1 MREAYIIDAIRTPIG
16 SFRGMLAPVRADDL
30 AAIPIKS
37 LLEKYPNVP
46 KDAIDDVIL
55 GCHNQAGEDNRNVAR
70 MALLLAGLPY
80 SVPGETIN
88 RLCSSGMSAIIHANR
103 AIKANDG
110 HVFISGGMEHM
121 SRGPL
126 VISKPTL
133 AYGID
138 SKMEDSS
145 FGWRFVNKKLHEMYG
160 TDAMGITA
168 ENLAELYSISR
179 EDQDLFAYNSQMKAS
194 KAQKNGI
201 LAEEICPVEIPQRKG
216 NAIIVNQDEFI
227 KPNSSLEKLA
237 TLRTVFKKDGT
248 VTAGNSSGLNDGAA
262 AMLVVSEEALK
273 KYKLKPKTRIVAS
286 AVVGVEPKVMGIGP
300 VYATKKALQ
309 KAGLKLSDM
318 DIMEFNEAFSAQA
331 LACTRQLGLDDDDP
345 RINPNGGAIA
355 IGHPLGMSGTRIVQA
370 AANELIRTGGRYAL
384 ATMCVGVGMGYAIII
399 ENTTI

>member
-1 MREAYIIDAIRTPIG
+1 MREAYIIDAVRTPIG
-16 SFRGMLAPVRADDL
+16 SFRGILAPVRADDL
-30 AAIPIKS
+30 AAMPIKA

-46 KDAIDDVIL
+46 KNAIDDVIL

-80 SVPGETIN
+80 SVPGETVN
-88 RLCSSGMSAIIHANR
+88 RLCSSGMSSIVHANR

-110 HVFISGGMEHM
+110 EVFIVGGMEHM

-133 AYGID
+133 AYGNN

-194 KAQKNGI
+194 KAQKNGV
-201 LAEEICPVEIPQRKG
+201 LAEEICSVEIPQRKG
-216 NAIIVNQDEFI
+216 DAIIVNQDEFI

-248 VTAGNSSGLNDGAA
+248 VTAGNASGLNDGAA

-273 KYKLKPKTRIVAS
+273 KYNLKPKARIITS

-318 DIMEFNEAFSAQA
+318 DVMEFNEAFSAQA
-331 LACTRQLGLDDDDP
+331 LACTRALGLADNDP

-355 IGHPLGMSGTRIVQA
+355 IGHPLGMSGTRILQA
-370 AANELIRTGGRYAL
+370 ATNQLIRTGGKYAL
-384 ATMCVGVGMGYAIII
+384 ATMCVGVGMGYAMII
-399 ENTTI
+399 ERA